1 MKIIKPTIVI
11 ALAILVFIACKK
23 EYSFEG
29 SLSVG
34 TLKSDVTGDCLPSF
48 VGGVYQAD
56 STLNDTHFIDVEIN
70 ATTPGSYNIS
80 SDTVNGYYFS
90 KQGTAV
96 FGTNTIRLLGKGK
109 PFANGSND
117 FTIKYGTSTCVITV
131 DVTGN
136 VATGAIYTLES
147 SPTGTCSG
155 AIVNGTYKVG
165 TALASTNTV
174 SLQVNVL
181 APGTYRFG
189 ALSTNGMLFT
199 ASGVFTATGPQTV
212 LLKGV
217 GTPLAAGSFN
227 ISAGNLTSICIFS
240 ITVAPAASNTG
251 VYTLNGA
258 PGVCGGAVSAGTY
271 AVGTALT
278 VANTTQLQVTVTTVG
293 SYNISTNSVNG
304 FSFAGTGNFTTLG
317 AQSVLLTAT
326 GTPTAAGT
334 FNFTTTAGAS
344 TCTFSVVCTRTPPT
358 TISDY
363 RPETAFT
370 NYSSQKTTVITPY
383 PPSAQI
389 LDTAYQQVSPNIINK
404 NGVNY
409 YIMEEKDNGI
419 AFDSIL
425 FRKNG
430 AQYFELVREDLFG
443 YFDNDFNT
451 EVMFLDTTKG
461 INVSWVKTLNS
472 NTVNGIT
479 AITTVNSRITS
490 KSPFTVGGIPYS
502 DVIFTQ
508 SDFSVVIGSLPPQI
522 FLTRSIWYAKGVGVV
537 ADIYQANAIP
547 PPVSGNVRIK
557 SFFVNR
563 SQVF

>member
-1 MKIIKPTIVI
+1 MKIIKFTFFISLSII
-11 ALAILVFIACKK
+11 AFVACQK
-23 EYSFEG
+23 ELSFEN
-29 SLSVG
+29 SLSLG

-165 TALASTNTV
+165 VALAATNTV

-199 ASGVFTATGPQTV
+199 ASGLFTATGPQTV

-227 ISAGNLTSICIFS
+227 ISAGNLTSICTFS

-317 AQSVLLTAT
+317 VQSVLLTAT

-334 FNFTTTAGAS
+334 FNFTATAGAS
-344 TCTFSVVCTRTPPT
+344 TCTFSVVCTGGVVPPVNNL
-358 TISDY
+358 DY
-363 RPETAFT
+363 RPQTTNT
-370 NYSSQKTTVITPY
+370 NYSGTTTNTATPDK
-383 PPSAQI
+383 
-389 LDTAYQQVSPNIINK
+389 DTFYIQVSPNTILK
-404 NGVNY
+404 NTKLYTIFEDKVNGTPV
-409 YIMEEKDNGI
+409 DT
-419 AFDSIL
+419 F
-425 FRKNG
+425 FVRKNG
-430 AQYFELVREDLFG
+430 GQYFQLLDDDIYGE
-443 YFDNDFNT
+443 FDNPFNT
-451 EVMFLDTTKG
+451 DVKILDSNIAVGASWITFLGNNFLNGNPATATVTATILSKG
-461 INVSWVKTLNS
+461 SV
-472 NTVNGIT
+472 
-479 AITTVNSRITS
+479 
-490 KSPFTVGGIPYS
+490 
-502 DVIFTQ
+502 DVIAGN
-508 SDFSVVIGSLPPQI
+508 SYNNVIKVQYVYTENFGTGDVP
-522 FLTRSIWYAKGVGVV
+522 FVTETVWFAKGKGAIYRKIDDGSPVIYNT
-537 ADIYQANAIP
+537 DIT
-547 PPVSGNVRIK
+547 RI
-557 SFFVNR
+557 
-563 SQVF
+563 QVF